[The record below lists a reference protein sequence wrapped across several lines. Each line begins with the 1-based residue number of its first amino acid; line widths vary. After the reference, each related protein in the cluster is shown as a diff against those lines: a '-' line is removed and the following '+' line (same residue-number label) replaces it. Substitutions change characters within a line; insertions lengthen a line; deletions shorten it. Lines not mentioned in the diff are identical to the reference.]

1 MAINHHCRFI
11 SNLVI
16 NGIFSM
22 KKLLLIG
29 LSFTLLIVGC
39 VFGDT
44 IIKNDETDNMIEIV
58 DVEFLGVYISEY
70 HFIFHSKLCYKKFNE
85 INYLECSD
93 SYSVIDSVGVN
104 IQFDCEQNTFTA
116 TIKMI
121 GEHIAV
127 NTSGLI
133 SIVGFVFIFEKLY
146 RIFR

>member
-1 MAINHHCRFI
+1 MICR
-11 SNLVI
+11 
-16 NGIFSM
+16 
-22 KKLLLIG
+22 LII
-29 LSFTLLIVGC
+29 LLLIVGC

-70 HFIFHSKLCYKKFNE
+70 HFIFHSKLCYKKFNK

-104 IQFDCEQNTFTA
+104 IQFDCEENTFTP

-121 GEHIAV
+121 GEHIVV
-127 NTSGLI
+127 NTTGLI
-133 SIVGFVFIFEKLY
+133 SGVVFLFVFEKIY
-146 RIFR
+146 RTFN

>member
-1 MAINHHCRFI
+1 MFRR
-11 SNLVI
+11 
-16 NGIFSM
+16 
-22 KKLLLIG
+22 LII
-29 LSFTLLIVGC
+29 LLLIVGC

-70 HFIFHSKLCYKKFNE
+70 HYIFHSKLCYKKFNE

-104 IQFDCEQNTFTA
+104 IQFDCEENTFTP

-121 GEHIAV
+121 GEHIVV
-127 NTSGLI
+127 NTTAFI
-133 SIVGFVFIFEKLY
+133 SVLGSLFIFEKIF
-146 RIFR
+146 RIFKN

>member
-1 MAINHHCRFI
+1 
-11 SNLVI
+11 
-16 NGIFSM
+16 M
-22 KKLLLIG
+22 KKLLLIA
-29 LSFTLLIVGC
+29 LLIVGC

-70 HFIFHSKLCYKKFNE
+70 HYIFHSKLCYKKFNK

-104 IQFDCEQNTFTA
+104 IQFDCEENTFTP

-121 GEHIAV
+121 GEHIVV
-127 NTSGLI
+127 NTTALI
-133 SIVGFVFIFEKLY
+133 SVVGSLFIFEKIF
-146 RIFR
+146 RIFKN